1 MINSFCLYPSPSQVQ
16 MGYNCSGTEVSQLV
30 SHSASVLG
38 HDASWDIHRYETI
51 QWHTDVV
58 QDLFAVLCSSA
69 RGSFK
74 KKYKCLLITTKI
86 NISVISIRISED
98 HYGSILRIEIGALL
112 AREKFTSS
120 MNKHS
125 RFTSSS
131 RVVLVTWPYHSD
143 NRRVP
148 PSFFL

>member
-1 MINSFCLYPSPSQVQ
+1 MRPYDGIQILYKTYLQYCVL
-16 MGYNCSGTEVSQLV
+16 QLE
-30 SHSASVLG
+30 A
-38 HDASWDIHRYETI
+38 A
-51 QWHTDVV
+51 
-58 QDLFAVLCSSA
+58 F
-69 RGSFK
+69 

-98 HYGSILRIEIGALL
+98 HYGSILRIEISALL

-125 RFTSSS
+125 RFTSAS